1 MNHTVWI
8 IPGKV
13 CLETLKACKKK
24 ATSVILENSYA
35 LSVILFIDNSSR
47 DWRHSSTTQVSS
59 LSYSSRKVAD
69 SITSNCTCRQSCR
82 SVSGYDFVTWKGTVF
97 VIDRLITLRRAKKE
111 VPLLSFRILQS
122 EITEIVM
129 YRPAGFIYKSGQY
142 VKVACL
148 GLNKKEF
155 HPFTITSSPQD
166 DFISLHIRA
175 IGKVFYIKLTI

>member
-1 MNHTVWI
+1 M
-8 IPGKV
+8 
-13 CLETLKACKKK
+13 
-24 ATSVILENSYA
+24 
-35 LSVILFIDNSSR
+35 
-47 DWRHSSTTQVSS
+47 
-59 LSYSSRKVAD
+59 
-69 SITSNCTCRQSCR
+69 
-82 SVSGYDFVTWKGTVF
+82 
-97 VIDRLITLRRAKKE
+97 IDRLITLRRAKKE

-175 IGKVFYIKLTI
+175 IGKVSRVEQWSARDEGSTD

>member
-1 MNHTVWI
+1 MVDKIAIAGLLLCHF
-8 IPGKV
+8 
-13 CLETLKACKKK
+13 
-24 ATSVILENSYA
+24 ATFE
-35 LSVILFIDNSSR
+35 
-47 DWRHSSTTQVSS
+47 
-59 LSYSSRKVAD
+59 
-69 SITSNCTCRQSCR
+69 
-82 SVSGYDFVTWKGTVF
+82 GTVF

-175 IGKVFYIKLTI
+175 IGKVSIRVFFI

>member
-1 MNHTVWI
+1 M
-8 IPGKV
+8 
-13 CLETLKACKKK
+13 
-24 ATSVILENSYA
+24 
-35 LSVILFIDNSSR
+35 
-47 DWRHSSTTQVSS
+47 
-59 LSYSSRKVAD
+59 
-69 SITSNCTCRQSCR
+69 
-82 SVSGYDFVTWKGTVF
+82 
-97 VIDRLITLRRAKKE
+97 IDRLITLRRAKKE

-175 IGKVFYIKLTI
+175 IGKVSNRTFFIQVSANFDTKKKVLGPKDFVNYSQM

>member
-1 MNHTVWI
+1 M
-8 IPGKV
+8 
-13 CLETLKACKKK
+13 
-24 ATSVILENSYA
+24 
-35 LSVILFIDNSSR
+35 
-47 DWRHSSTTQVSS
+47 
-59 LSYSSRKVAD
+59 
-69 SITSNCTCRQSCR
+69 
-82 SVSGYDFVTWKGTVF
+82 
-97 VIDRLITLRRAKKE
+97 IDRLITLRRAKKE

-175 IGKVFYIKLTI
+175 IGKVSNGVAFFDSTVGYIDVGDNFG

>member
-1 MNHTVWI
+1 M
-8 IPGKV
+8 
-13 CLETLKACKKK
+13 
-24 ATSVILENSYA
+24 
-35 LSVILFIDNSSR
+35 
-47 DWRHSSTTQVSS
+47 
-59 LSYSSRKVAD
+59 
-69 SITSNCTCRQSCR
+69 
-82 SVSGYDFVTWKGTVF
+82 
-97 VIDRLITLRRAKKE
+97 IDRLITLRRAKKE

-175 IGKVFYIKLTI
+175 IGKVSNGVAFFDSLMLVTTLGDGFGRFRHQHPKVSNIEIPSSTSKNQYSSIF